1 MSLAQAAA
9 ALEEVEALLTA
20 KGWKG
25 LLVDVTTLRS
35 VPKAEELFTFG
46 NTLPRH
52 LPRLTRVALV
62 VRLDQ
67 ARHARLIEQV
77 ARGGGM
83 FLTFFTN
90 IVRAEKWVRGKP
102 NGRYDAAPAPGR
114 QASYEPAQP
123 QAAGQARRNAVWADR
138 TTEKPL

>member
-9 ALEEVEALLTA
+9 AREEVGALLTA
-20 KGWKG
+20 KGWTG
-25 LLVDVTTLRS
+25 LVVDITTLRS

-52 LPRLTRVALV
+52 LPRRTRVALV
-62 VRLDQ
+62 ARLDQ
-67 ARHARLIEQV
+67 ARHARLFEQV

-90 IVRAEKWVRGKP
+90 IEKAEKWVRGKP
-102 NGRYDAAPAPGR
+102 NGRCDAARAPG
-114 QASYEPAQP
+114 QPAGYEPARP
-123 QAAGQARRNAVWADR
+123 QAAWQVGRNAVWEDR
-138 TTEKPL
+138 TREKPL